1 MYLPLSRKLLLW
13 LSTALL
19 ALSLN
24 NMAGAQAAKEQ
35 FQAGK
40 HYTVLSQPV
49 RTRDS
54 DKVEVV
60 ELFWY
65 GCPHCYHFEP
75 LVKAWKAKQSEDVD
89 FWQSPA
95 VWNNKMKLH
104 ARAFFAAKALGQ
116 LDKLHEP
123 IFTALV
129 VERKRLDSPGQIEAL
144 FANYGIKGEDFNKAF
159 NSFGVTSQVKQA
171 DARARSYQITGTP
184 ELVVNGKY
192 RVSAGMAGGQAE
204 MLKVVDFL
212 VAKERSALA
221 AK

>member
-1 MYLPLSRKLLLW
+1 MHIFSSRNLLVW
-13 LSTALL
+13 LSVAML
-19 ALSLN
+19 ALTWNSAVN
-24 NMAGAQAAKEQ
+24 AQPEQ
-35 FQAGK
+35 YQAGK
-40 HYTVLSQPV
+40 HYALLKQPV

-54 DKVEVV
+54 DKIEVV

-75 LVKAWKAKQSEDVD
+75 LIKAWKAKNADDVD

-104 ARAFFAAKALGQ
+104 AQAFFAAEALGV

-129 VERKRLDSPGQIEAL
+129 VERKRLDSPKQIEDL
-144 FANYGIKGEDFNKAF
+144 FANYGVSREDFNKAF

-192 RVSAGMAGGQAE
+192 RVAAGMAGGQAE
-204 MLKVVDFL
+204 MLKVTDFL
-212 VAKERSALA
+212 IAKERAAMA

>member
-1 MYLPLSRKLLLW
+1 MHFLSSRNLLAGLSMLLL
-13 LSTALL
+13 
-19 ALSLN
+19 SLTWN
-24 NMAGAQAAKEQ
+24 AANAQVSPERY
-35 FQAGK
+35 QAGK
-40 HYTVLSQPV
+40 HYTVLEQPV

-75 LVKAWKAKQSEDVD
+75 LIKAWKSKAPDYVD

-104 ARAFFAAKALGQ
+104 AQAFFAAKALGV

-129 VERKRLDSPGQIEAL
+129 VERKRLASPGEIASL
-144 FANYGIKGEDFNKAF
+144 FANYGVSEDDFNKAF

-204 MLKVVDFL
+204 MLKVTDFL
-212 VAKERSALA
+212 IAKERA
-221 AK
+221 AMKGE